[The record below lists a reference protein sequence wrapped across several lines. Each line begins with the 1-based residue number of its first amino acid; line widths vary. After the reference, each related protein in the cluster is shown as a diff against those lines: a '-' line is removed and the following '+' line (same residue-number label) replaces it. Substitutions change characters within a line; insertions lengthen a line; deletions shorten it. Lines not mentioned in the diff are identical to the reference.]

1 MEKFKHNHIPKKTR
15 IFNVIWACILIFLAI
30 YGWLSGSF
38 YFPGRVGSNG
48 VTFTNLGLI
57 LFICALITAAINA
70 LLVVVDHYDKSNNET
85 QYKTFSRYLNIF
97 GLIVIIS
104 AFGYQ
109 YVYSQKP
116 VVVIGNGS

>member
-1 MEKFKHNHIPKKTR
+1 M
-15 IFNVIWACILIFLAI
+15 AI

-48 VTFTNLGLI
+48 VTLTNLGLI

-97 GLIVIIS
+97 GVIVIIS

-109 YVYSQKP
+109 YVYSQKA